1 MNHYTIL
8 FIVLPNQK
16 NTFFLIFLVFR
27 TNYSWHWALYYSNWK
42 LKSWVNNI
50 LILILNSIYTNYMKT
65 TIVLYLSQTFWPS
78 YTIPL
83 DLLTLL
89 FNRSNVMNSRK
100 KNSILIHDEELFL
113 FSNTEE
119 SMMSKVTTC
128 KWPNLKMFH
137 NLKNVSC

>member
-1 MNHYTIL
+1 
-8 FIVLPNQK
+8 
-16 NTFFLIFLVFR
+16 
-27 TNYSWHWALYYSNWK
+27 
-42 LKSWVNNI
+42 
-50 LILILNSIYTNYMKT
+50 MKT

-83 DLLTLL
+83 DLLPGFLIDQMSWIL
-89 FNRSNVMNSRK
+89 AK
-100 KNSILIHDEELFL
+100 KNSFFIHDEELFL